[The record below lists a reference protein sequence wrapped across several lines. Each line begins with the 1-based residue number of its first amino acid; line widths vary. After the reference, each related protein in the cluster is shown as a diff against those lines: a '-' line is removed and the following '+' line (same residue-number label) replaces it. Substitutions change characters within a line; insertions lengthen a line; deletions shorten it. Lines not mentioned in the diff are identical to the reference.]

1 MKKKMYLMVMTLMMS
16 AIVSC
21 SGDVEIGPPEE
32 EEPES
37 AERKWDMTVEAVM
50 ENGTESGTRTDATV
64 EDFVHPFSTGDR
76 VYVYNTTQK
85 SFFEG
90 SLKPQTSG
98 SLATTL
104 VPAGELKGLA
114 EEGDELKLIY
124 VPNDAMPEGLL
135 PQLQEGDDPWS
146 YGQNRANPCLA
157 NQKGLHS
164 EMMDYAFAKSVVKV
178 ESIRDSVIQVS
189 EGRAEF
195 TQLQSIFQLSFRFV
209 DGEGNDIDAKEIGQG
224 VLTIG
229 HFKQGRLIY
238 QYSDLPLEG
247 ELYLALPLSGA
258 YYRRMDFFVGGN
270 SDYWGF
276 LDAPKGNFQNG
287 KIYCPTEPIV
297 MKRERPSLE

>member
-1 MKKKMYLMVMTLMMS
+1 MKKKMYLMAMTLMMS
-16 AIVSC
+16 AVVSC

-37 AERKWDMTVEAVM
+37 AERKWDMTIEAVM
-50 ENGTESGTRTDATV
+50 ENGTASGTRTDATV

-114 EEGDELKLIY
+114 EEGDELKLVYI
-124 VPNDAMPEGLL
+124 PNDAMPEGLL
-135 PQLQEGDDPWS
+135 SQLQEGDDPWS

-178 ESIRDSVIQVS
+178 ESIRDSVTLVC

-229 HFKQGRLIY
+229 HFKQGHLIY
-238 QYSDLPLEG
+238 QYKNLSLEG
-247 ELYLALPLSGA
+247 VLSLALPLGA
-258 YYRRMDFFVGGN
+258 YYRRMDFFVGDN
-270 SDYWGF
+270 FDYWGF

-287 KIYCPTEPIV
+287 KIYRPTEPIV

>member
-1 MKKKMYLMVMTLMMS
+1 MKKSFLMAVMTLVMS
-16 AIVSC
+16 AVVSC
-21 SGDVEIGPPEE
+21 SDDEKGP
-32 EEPES
+32 S
-37 AERKWDMTVEAVM
+37 ARTWSMTVEAVM
-50 ENGTESGTRTDATV
+50 ENGTENGTRTDATV

-90 SLKPQTSG
+90 SLKPQTGG

-135 PQLQEGDDPWS
+135 SQLQEGDDPWS

-178 ESIRDSVIQVS
+178 ESIRDSVTLVC

-224 VLTIG
+224 VLTIS

-247 ELYLALPLSGA
+247 ELYLALPLRGP
-258 YYRRMDFFVGGN
+258 YGRMDFLVGDN
-270 SDYWGF
+270 LDYWGF

-287 KIYCPTEPIV
+287 KIYRPTEPIV

>member
-1 MKKKMYLMVMTLMMS
+1 MKKILFLS
-16 AIVSC
+16 ILAAALCSC
-21 SGDVEIGPPEE
+21 SGDVEFGKPEE

-37 AERKWDMTVEAVM
+37 PERKWDMTIEAVM
-50 ENGTESGTRTDATV
+50 ENGTENGTRTDATV

-114 EEGDELKLIY
+114 EEGDELKLVYI
-124 VPNDAMPEGLL
+124 PNDAMPEGLL
-135 PQLQEGDDPWS
+135 SQLQEGDDPWS

-178 ESIRDSVIQVS
+178 ESIRDSVTLVC

-224 VLTIG
+224 VLTIS

-238 QYSDLPLEG
+238 QYRDLSLEG
-247 ELYLALPLSGA
+247 ELYLALPLGA
-258 YYRRMDFFVGGN
+258 YYRRMDFFVGDN
-270 SDYWGF
+270 FDYWGF

-287 KIYCPTEPIV
+287 KIYRPTEPIV